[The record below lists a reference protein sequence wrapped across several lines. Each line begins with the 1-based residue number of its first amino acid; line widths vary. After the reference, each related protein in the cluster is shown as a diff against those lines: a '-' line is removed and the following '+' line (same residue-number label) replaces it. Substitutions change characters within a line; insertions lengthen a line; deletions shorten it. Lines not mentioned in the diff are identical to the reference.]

1 MSRPLPITD
10 HTRELE
16 ALRSQLATLES
27 SIASAESIVEFDYP
41 RGYTPAS
48 VEAMRDRLKTVQDW
62 FDTTPPHLRATH
74 SLIELDNLRHRIG
87 ILDNYRSM
95 MDQEEGA
102 ERTRSPLGGDE
113 LVGHL
118 ARRVSEGVRDRS
130 NRRAPQRGLGGR
142 G

>member
-16 ALRSQLATLES
+16 ALRSQLATLVL
-27 SIASAESIVEFDYP
+27 SIANAESIVEFDYP
-41 RGYTPAS
+41 RGYTAAS

-74 SLIELDNLRHRIG
+74 SLIELENLRHRIG

-95 MDQEEGA
+95 SAHLVKKQTEAQRVEA
-102 ERTRSPLGGDE
+102 NELRRRIALLER
-113 LVGHL
+113 
-118 ARRVSEGVRDRS
+118 A
-130 NRRAPQRGLGGR
+130 
-142 G
+142 

>member
-16 ALRSQLATLES
+16 ALRSQLATLVS
-27 SIASAESIVEFDYP
+27 SIANAESIVEFDYP
-41 RGYTPAS
+41 RGYTAAS

-95 MDQEEGA
+95 SAHLVKKQTEAQRA
-102 ERTRSPLGGDE
+102 EANE
-113 LVGHL
+113 L
-118 ARRVSEGVRDRS
+118 RRRIAMLE
-130 NRRAPQRGLGGR
+130 RA
-142 G
+142 

>member
-95 MDQEEGA
+95 SAHIVKKQTEAQRA
-102 ERTRSPLGGDE
+102 EATALRTRIAVLE
-113 LVGHL
+113 
-118 ARRVSEGVRDRS
+118 
-130 NRRAPQRGLGGR
+130 RG
-142 G
+142 